1 MELTKAKELLLT
13 AIRKKIFQYNKEGI
27 QEFTFIRKAISINEL
42 DLLSWLY
49 SQKSDL
55 NKFYW
60 NDKIGDLEVAG
71 ICIADQYTDRFIDE
85 NKLSNSLEYLHKK
98 IISAPDGIRYYGG
111 MNFCKDYS
119 SEKKWQPFGRYNFIA
134 PEFELINMKG
144 KYTLACNFLY
154 SPKQNISSQLAKFN
168 NEFDTIKWNS
178 TRSNNQ
184 SIFNRTVRTNYIPDK
199 EKWNNI
205 INNVLNSI
213 KKNTVDKIVVSRVVQ
228 IIKKNEIDIQKIIHN
243 LTISN
248 PKTVIFAFQPE
259 KFMTFTGASPELLY
273 SRENDCIKAQAIAGT
288 RIRGK
293 NNKTDCL
300 LGKELLT
307 SQKELSEHK
316 YVLQYVENSLKK
328 LCSNIT
334 DKQKQKILK
343 LSTLQHLCS
352 NFEGKLNKQI
362 TDNMILSELHPTPAT
377 GGCPTERALEMIH
390 KYEPFE
396 RGWYSAPIG
405 WLSKDSAK
413 FVVAIRSALIN
424 QKSISIY
431 AGSGIVE
438 KSTPDNEW
446 QETEDKINNFLKSLV

>member
-13 AIRKKIFQYNKEGI
+13 AVRKKIFQYHEEKI
-27 QEFTFIRKAISINEL
+27 QKFTFIRKEISINEL
-42 DLLSWLY
+42 DLISWLY
-49 SQKSDL
+49 TQRSDL

-60 NDKIGDLEVAG
+60 NDKIGHLEVAG
-71 ICIADQYTDRFIDE
+71 LCIADQYTDRFIDE
-85 NKLSNSLEYLHKK
+85 NKFQNSLEHLQAK

-119 SEKKWQPFGRYNFIA
+119 SEEKWKSFGRYNFIV
-134 PEFELINMKG
+134 PEFELINMKE

-154 SPKQNISSQLAKFN
+154 SPKQNISSQLIKFN

-178 TRSNNQ
+178 TRNNYQ
-184 SIFNRTVRTNYIPDK
+184 HILNKTVRTCYIPNK
-199 EKWNNI
+199 EKWNII

-213 KKNTVDKIVVSRVVQ
+213 KKNTVDKIVVSRVVK
-228 IIKKNEIDIQKIIHN
+228 ILKKDEIDTQKIVHN
-243 LTISN
+243 LRTLN

-259 KFMTFTGASPELLY
+259 KSMTFTGASPELLY
-273 SRENDCIKAQAIAGT
+273 SRENDCIKTQAIAGT

-293 NNKTDCL
+293 NNKTDIL
-300 LGKELLT
+300 LANELLT

-316 YVLQYVENSLKK
+316 YVQQYVENSLEK
-328 LCSNIT
+328 LCSRIT
-334 DKQKQKILK
+334 NKHKKKILK

-352 NFEGKLNKQI
+352 NFEGKLKKHI
-362 TDNMILSELHPTPAT
+362 TDNIILSELHPTPAI
-377 GGCPTERALEMIH
+377 GGCPTEKALEMIRKH
-390 KYEPFE
+390 EPFE

-413 FVVAIRSALIN
+413 FIVAIRSALIN

-438 KSTPDNEW
+438 KSTPENEW
-446 QETEDKINNFLKSLV
+446 KETEDKINNFLKSLV